1 MVFLQ
6 LQFSCNLQSKK
17 YNFFFFCYDCHLSCS
32 VKCER
37 IDASDVKED
46 AHFESTSLFT
56 LFIVQVFKVQA
67 CFENAQSRSVWSTCN
82 LMFLCDH
89 FVESA
94 CLVVRSP
101 CSLFLCDHFV
111 KIVAAT
117 CYVCVFMWLCCWKCI
132 TRLKCDHLLEVWS
145 ICSNCVLILFC

>member
-1 MVFLQ
+1 
-6 LQFSCNLQSKK
+6 
-17 YNFFFFCYDCHLSCS
+17 

-67 CFENAQSRSVWSTCN
+67 HLESAQSRSAQSTCN

-89 FVESA
+89 FAESA
-94 CLVVRSP
+94 YVL
-101 CSLFLCDHFV
+101 LCDHFV
-111 KIVAAT
+111 KIVPAT
-117 CYVCVFMWLCCWKCI
+117 CYVCMV
-132 TRLKCDHLLEVWS
+132 V
-145 ICSNCVLILFC
+145 

>member
-1 MVFLQ
+1 
-6 LQFSCNLQSKK
+6 
-17 YNFFFFCYDCHLSCS
+17 